1 MESKSSET
9 IEKDDDNIEVQVTCA
24 STDTETSTD
33 TFEEEITTVSR
44 KSPSEP
50 ISTMCYSMK
59 RQIISRAFYGWL
71 AYCRHLKTIRNHL
84 GGLTFTDEPAIPDD
98 VSWHKGITSE
108 FWNSIDW

>member
-1 MESKSSET
+1 MICCLCGNSISGYFYTIIKSILFSET

-59 RQIISRAFYGWL
+59 RQIISR
-71 AYCRHLKTIRNHL
+71 
-84 GGLTFTDEPAIPDD
+84 
-98 VSWHKGITSE
+98 
-108 FWNSIDW
+108 